1 MYWLMFMFPTVYTL
15 LLSSSIT
22 DRWIKPFLYRIPRL
36 MIVQKKCSC
45 YSHREML
52 WLRHLAGEPALSLSF
67 QNLAHRI
74 QKSIPTIGK
83 SSRIFLKIC
92 YFFYFCFSSPLK
104 YIYLTVAAKWSLW
117 RKMHCGEFCA
127 TQFLH

>member
-1 MYWLMFMFPTVYTL
+1 MTYVHVSYGIYTL
-15 LLSSSIT
+15 TFLQHNWQVNKALS
-22 DRWIKPFLYRIPRL
+22 YHIPRL
-36 MIVQKKCSC
+36 MIFQKKCSC

-52 WLRHLAGEPALSLSF
+52 WFRHLAGAPALSLSF

-83 SSRIFLKIC
+83 SSRIFLKLC

-117 RKMHCGEFCA
+117 RKTHCGEFCA
-127 TQFLH
+127 TVSPLI